1 MKKLTTLFIL
11 AFLAVGLFAS
21 PKIPKTNNYLSARN
35 SLSSDDCLIYVN
47 NSGQNIYRIIA
58 EIKENPTLWISN
70 ESVLTGI
77 EIVLSISFSNEETMD
92 LFIYNYID
100 SYDIEKVFT
109 KIRDSVISSEIK
121 PLIIEKEKNK
131 IKEVLY
137 LISY

>member
-109 KIRDSVISSEIK
+109 KIRDSIISSEIK

>member
-121 PLIIEKEKNK
+121 PLIIEKEQNK